1 MHRANS
7 GSILVVAVGM
17 VCIVASSFAQAADEP
32 KGDVFTKV
40 PLGLDPLPIPADN
53 PQTAAKIELGKQ
65 LYFDPRLSYDGTIS
79 CATCH
84 DPAKG
89 WSNGDTFGVGIKG
102 QKGGRNSPTVINA
115 AYFPLQF
122 WDGRAKELEGQ
133 ALGPIQNPIEMGHT
147 LEQCVECINGIEG
160 YKKQFKDVFGTEVTS
175 DGIAKAIAAFE
186 RTVLSGDAPYD
197 RYKAGDKKALSA
209 SAERGM
215 NLFFNKGHCSACHAG
230 ANFSDAAFHNIG
242 VGMDKEKPDEGR
254 QTISTMLGD
263 RGAFKTPGLREIAR
277 TGPYMHDGSLKTLE
291 EVVEHY
297 NKGGVA
303 NPQLDEEIF
312 PLQLTAE
319 EKADLVTF
327 MKEGLSS
334 ASYPMVAPPKLP
346 K

>member
-1 MHRANS
+1 MHLAKS
-7 GSILVVAVGM
+7 GLILVTAVGL
-17 VCIVASSFAQAADEP
+17 VCITASSFAQAADVP
-32 KGDVFTKV
+32 KSDAVAKV

-89 WSNGDTFGVGIKG
+89 WSNGDAFGVGIKG

-147 LEQCVECINGIEG
+147 LDACVECLSGIEG
-160 YKKQFKDVFGTEVTS
+160 YKKQFKEVFGTEVTS

-197 RYKAGDKKALSA
+197 RYKAGDKKVLSA

-230 ANFSDAAFHNIG
+230 SNFSDAAFHNIG

-254 QTISTMLGD
+254 QVISKMLGD

-277 TGPYMHDGSLKTLE
+277 TAPYMHDGSLKTLE